1 MFCNEVKND
10 EVKNDEVKTD
20 DLKDEQLLVFDK
32 YIAGE
37 NIFITGPGGTGKTHI
52 IKAIVKHATEKERV
66 FKVCALTGC
75 AAILLMCGAVTL
87 HAFAGIGLA
96 TGTIAE
102 VVEKVIKNRYKR
114 PNWQKLDLL
123 IVDEVSMLSLKI
135 FRILDAIARKI
146 KKKPNMPFGGIQII
160 FSGDFYQLPPVGDE
174 TDPESCQFCFESPLW
189 DLVFPPRNQVQLKT
203 MFRQTDPKYI
213 KILNN
218 IRVGK
223 ITPGTIATLTE
234 CVTKKYDTANEIRP
248 TILLPRRRDA
258 EIINNLELNKLD
270 PKTEKVFQIVSV
282 PETDLVLTKE
292 QLKNLDVFTEKER
305 EYELN
310 YLTDNIIAEKTLK
323 LRKGAIVM
331 CIANLDVDSATPIVN
346 GSQGIVTDFDYN
358 GFPMV
363 EFTNGAKQI
372 ITPHIWQSERMAGI
386 AVKQVPLIYAWAITI
401 HKAQGITLER
411 ALIDI
416 GFQTFECGQTYV
428 ALSRIK
434 SLAGLY
440 LKSFDYTKITVNKK
454 VTQFYAKNNSEK

>member
-1 MFCNEVKND
+1 MSD
-10 EVKNDEVKTD
+10 I
-20 DLKDEQLLVFDK
+20 LKDGQLLVFDK
-32 YIAGE
+32 YLAGE

-52 IKAIVKHATEKERV
+52 IKDIVKHATEDERA

-96 TGTIAE
+96 TGTIDE
-102 VVEKVIKNRYKR
+102 VVEKVIKSRYKR
-114 PNWQKLDLL
+114 PNWHKIDLL

-146 KKKPNMPFGGIQII
+146 KKKPNLPFGGIQVI
-160 FSGDFYQLPPVGDE
+160 FSGDFYQLPPVGDNN
-174 TDPESCQFCFESPLW
+174 DPESCQFCFESPLW
-189 DLVFPPRNQVQLKT
+189 DMVFPPENQIQLKT

-234 CVTKKYDTANEIRP
+234 CVSKKYDTANEIRP

-258 EIINNLELNKLD
+258 EIINHQELERLD
-270 PKTEKVFQIVSV
+270 PKTEKIFQIASV
-282 PETDLVLTKE
+282 PLSDLVLTKE
-292 QLKNLDVFTEKER
+292 QLKNLAVFTAKER
-305 EYELN
+305 EYEQN
-310 YLTDNIIAEKTLK
+310 YLVNNIIAEKSLK
-323 LRKGAIVM
+323 IRKGAIVM
-331 CIANLDVDSATPIVN
+331 CIANLDVESETPIVN
-346 GSQGIVTDFDYN
+346 GSQGIVIEFDAKS
-358 GFPMV
+358 GLPLV
-363 EFTNGAKQI
+363 EFTNGARKI
-372 ITPHIWQSERMAGI
+372 INPHIWQSERMAGI
-386 AVKQVPLIYAWAITI
+386 AVKQIPLIYAWAITI
-401 HKAQGITLER
+401 HKAQGVTLER

-454 VTQFYAKNNSEK
+454 VAEFYAGIRG